1 MKHLISHTSNG
12 KPVYIDLIHSQAA
25 SQISRQPRL
34 LEMVKRITA
43 QSKVDGTVVRL
54 ESNMG
59 KPIGYNSVIKTDDG
73 DTVFYAQ
80 QQREKIYTRFV
91 KNGTPKATRY
101 LSLVLHR
108 DTDDS
113 YELHELWLGRQ
124 RPARPGHDDA
134 TAESLE
140 YWSEHAFIIDTQP
153 VQPRTITRDCPY

>member
-1 MKHLISHTSNG
+1 MKHLISKTGNG
-12 KPVYIDLIHSQAA
+12 KAVYIDLIHSQAA
-25 SQISRQPRL
+25 AQISRQPRL
-34 LEMVKRITA
+34 LEMVKRITG
-43 QSKVDGTVVRL
+43 QSDVKGKVVRL

-59 KPIGYNSVIKTDDG
+59 KPIGYNSVIRTSES

-101 LSLVLHR
+101 LSMVLHQ
-108 DTDDS
+108 DSDDS

-124 RPARPGHDDA
+124 RPARPGHDEA
-134 TAESLE
+134 TDESLI
-140 YWSEHAFIIDTQP
+140 YWAEHAFIIDTQP